1 MTVKPKIDL
10 NRETNRKKEKEDI
23 EDINRVLN
31 GQRSGRDDAKYQF
44 ENFRRK
50 KEEYEA
56 QIKQQG
62 DQLSFYRRDNKEEL
76 ENYIR
81 NEEALIEYKTLTYKQ
96 SAKIKELKEEIDNL
110 NKKFPLEVSKHT
122 KEIEFMK
129 ADNENKRSELEFK
142 YQGRLLIDRRFV

>member
-1 MTVKPKIDL
+1 M

-23 EDINRVLN
+23 EDINRVLSD
-31 GQRSGRDDAKYQF
+31 QTSGRDDAKHQF
-44 ENFRRK
+44 DHFKKK

-62 DQLSFYRRDNKEEL
+62 DQLSFYRQDNKAEL

-96 SAKIKELKEEIDNL
+96 SAKIKELKDEIDTL
-110 NKKFPLEVSKHT
+110 NKKFPEEVSKHT

-129 ADNENKRSELEFK
+129 ADNENKRSELDFK
-142 YQGRLLIDRRFV
+142 YQGRFHIDL